1 MREKK
6 QYTPKMVEPEDI
18 KVGHFGR
25 FYLEDLE
32 KDAPALYGLY
42 QLAGELAPRAE
53 EADFEG
59 TLLFARIVRSMAAEQ
74 QIDRSLRS
82 RNPGAWRDAMRGICN
97 RAKTLVEKK
106 ICGELPEQASC

>member
-59 TLLFARIVRSMAAEQ
+59 TLLFARIVRSMAAELERADLIERRRQ
-74 QIDRSLRS
+74 GQGKSARIYVKRFRRSVFSTSGSPLS
-82 RNPGAWRDAMRGICN
+82 EP
-97 RAKTLVEKK
+97 
-106 ICGELPEQASC
+106 